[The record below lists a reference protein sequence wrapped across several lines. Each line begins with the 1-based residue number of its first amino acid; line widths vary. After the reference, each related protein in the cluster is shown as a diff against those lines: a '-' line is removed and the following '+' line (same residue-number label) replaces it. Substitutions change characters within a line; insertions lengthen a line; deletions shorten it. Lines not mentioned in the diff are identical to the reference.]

1 MRGHKSSGNGESP
14 DRGNPSMSSPGAPEE
29 VVELGRK
36 RLAARAVKD
45 WAQADLLREAI
56 AARGF
61 EIFDVGDGFEFSLKS
76 PFPIMN
82 RIGQIRKFC
91 DDVFAI
97 SIVLIVD
104 GFVDDASLAIS
115 AVKKYA
121 PVDCAIIVIISGL
134 PDVGDIAQQLD
145 SRTFIVQ
152 IQDGVGWGEA
162 ANAALKFAPSPYVVL
177 MDPSTIFLGDA
188 ITPVLEILHTGEFSA
203 VGWRGGL
210 INVDDQWR
218 SVEDKGAGEV
228 DVLFSYFLALN
239 REDAIGCGGFNNR
252 AIYYRN
258 ADMEFSLKLRQSQG
272 HLLQLDLPLEQ
283 ARHHGYYDTEPT
295 YREEQSKKNYDR
307 ILDRFRGKNEILVA
321 RR

>member
-1 MRGHKSSGNGESP
+1 MN
-14 DRGNPSMSSPGAPEE
+14 SPGAPEE

-36 RLAARAVKD
+36 RLAARVAKD

-82 RIGQIRKFC
+82 QIGQIRKFT
-91 DDVFAI
+91 DDTFSI

-104 GFVDDASLAIS
+104 SFVDDAAVAVMAI
-115 AVKKYA
+115 KKYA
-121 PVDCAIIVIISGL
+121 PIDCAIIVIISGM
-134 PDVGDIAQQLD
+134 PEVGDIAHQLD

-162 ANAALKFAPSPYVVL
+162 ANAALKFAPAPYVII

-188 ITPVLEILHTGEFSA
+188 VTPVLDILRNGEFSA

-210 INVDDQWR
+210 VNVEDQWR
-218 SVEDKGAGEV
+218 SIDDKGAGEV

-258 ADMEFSLKLRQSQG
+258 ADMEFSLRLRQSQG
-272 HLLQLDLPLEQ
+272 QLLQVDLPLEQ
-283 ARHHGYYDTEPT
+283 ARHHGYYDTDPAF
-295 YREEQSKKNYDR
+295 REEQSKKNYDR